1 MKFLKNLFAFLIPLL
16 SMLITFSIFLLID
29 NVVDNYKSKISRD
42 YSIIIVTNTPLEKD
56 AIKEL
61 GGIKVERIQNL
72 PNDKI
77 ITTIQSNLSES
88 SIELLKQKLPNFYQI
103 YLEIFPTTSELDSIK
118 KTLLQNKNV
127 KKVEVFYKNHNQIYL
142 LLLLLNS
149 VSFILF
155 FIITIFAIIIIA
167 KQIKLWFHEHNVKIA
182 ILRLHGA
189 SILYSASSIL
199 NYALLSSLLSF
210 IISALFLFYVS
221 NNMTVLFPLELH
233 DIIDIK
239 INLIL
244 ELSKIFLLSFCISIL
259 RLHGASIL
267 YSASSILNYALLS
280 SLLSFL
286 IASTFLY
293 YVSNNMTVLFP
304 LELHDIVDID
314 INIFFELI
322 KIFLLSFSISTFT
335 IFGVLLKYKITND

>member
-1 MKFLKNLFAFLIPLL
+1 MELFMKFLKNLFAFLIPLL

-42 YSIIIVTNTPLEKD
+42 YSIIIVANTPLAKD
-56 AIKEL
+56 SISEL
-61 GGIKVERIQNL
+61 AGIKVESIQNL

-77 ITTIQSNLSES
+77 ITNIKSNLSES

-103 YLEIFPTTSELDSIK
+103 YLEIFPTSSELEEIK
-118 KTLLQNKNV
+118 QTLLQNKNI

-167 KQIKLWFHEHNVKIA
+167 KQIKLWFHEHSVKIA

-199 NYALLSSLLSF
+199 NYALVSSLLSF
-210 IISALFLFYVS
+210 FISAIFLFYVS

-233 DIIDIK
+233 EIVDIK
-239 INLIL
+239 INIL
-244 ELSKIFLLSFCISIL
+244 YELMKIFLLSFC
-259 RLHGASIL
+259 
-267 YSASSILNYALLS
+267 
-280 SLLSFL
+280 
-286 IASTFLY
+286 
-293 YVSNNMTVLFP
+293 
-304 LELHDIVDID
+304 
-314 INIFFELI
+314 
-322 KIFLLSFSISTFT
+322 ISTFT

>member
-1 MKFLKNLFAFLIPLL
+1 MRFLKNIFAFLIPLL
-16 SMLITFSIFLLID
+16 SMLITFSIFLLIN
-29 NVVDNYKSKISRD
+29 NVVENYKSKISKD
-42 YSIIIVTNTPLEKD
+42 YSIVIVTNTPL
-56 AIKEL
+56 IKENISEL
-61 GGIKVERIQNL
+61 AGIKVEKIITL

-77 ITTIQSNLSES
+77 ITNIKSSLSDN

-103 YLEIFPTTSELDSIK
+103 YLEIFPTSSELDEIK
-118 KTLLQNKNV
+118 QNLLENKNIR
-127 KKVEVFYKNHNQIYL
+127 KVEVFYKNHNQTYL

-155 FIITIFAIIIIA
+155 FIITLFAIIIIA

-189 SILYSASSIL
+189 SSLYSASSIL

-244 ELSKIFLLSFCISIL
+244 ELSKIFLLSFCISI
-259 RLHGASIL
+259 
-267 YSASSILNYALLS
+267 
-280 SLLSFL
+280 
-286 IASTFLY
+286 
-293 YVSNNMTVLFP
+293 
-304 LELHDIVDID
+304 
-314 INIFFELI
+314 
-322 KIFLLSFSISTFT
+322 FT